1 MGRSS
6 GVNPFFFLQ
15 ISLGIY
21 FGVLGVNGLVS
32 YNARGAQV
40 LRLFGSSPI
49 LNLIIAIILLV
60 AGVFLV
66 ASLFAPIG
74 GNLAP
79 LFYIAVII
87 IWAIVIVLN
96 LIVNNFLK
104 PSFLGW
110 LSELAWHVAIL
121 SGTWIVSR
129 KDM

>member
-6 GVNPFFFLQ
+6 GFNSFFFLQ
-15 ISLGIY
+15 ISLGVY
-21 FGVLGVNGLVS
+21 FAILGINGLVG
-32 YNARGAQV
+32 YNSKGAQIM
-40 LRLFGSSPI
+40 RLFGGNDI
-49 LNLIIAIILLV
+49 LNLIVAIILLV
-60 AGVFLV
+60 AGIFLV

-79 LFYIAVII
+79 ILYIAVII
-87 IWAIVIVLN
+87 IWALVIILSLVL
-96 LIVNNFLK
+96 NNFLK

-110 LSELAWHVAIL
+110 LSELAWRVAIL